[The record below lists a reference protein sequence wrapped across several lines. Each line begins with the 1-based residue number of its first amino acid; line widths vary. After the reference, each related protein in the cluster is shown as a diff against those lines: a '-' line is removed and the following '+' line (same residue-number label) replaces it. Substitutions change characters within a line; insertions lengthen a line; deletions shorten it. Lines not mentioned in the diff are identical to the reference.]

1 MAEFTATTLQTVETN
16 QNVLFTDTVI
26 NGNNSILHRQGSGL
40 ITLRG
45 LCSNQC
51 RARFKVTFGANVAIP
66 AGGTEGPISM
76 ALAINGEAVNST
88 IMTVTPAATE
98 EFFNINRATDIDI
111 PIGCCSQV
119 SIKNVGTQSV
129 SVEHPNIII
138 ERVA

>member
-51 RARFKVTFGANVAIP
+51 RARFKVTFGANVATP